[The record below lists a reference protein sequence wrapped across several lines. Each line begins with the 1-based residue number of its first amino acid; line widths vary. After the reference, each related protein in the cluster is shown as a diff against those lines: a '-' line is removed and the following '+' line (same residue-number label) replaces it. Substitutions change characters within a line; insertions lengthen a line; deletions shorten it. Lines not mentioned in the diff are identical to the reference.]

1 MPASKSKVPTEHAEQ
16 KGLLTWA
23 ALASINQ
30 PKLRLLFAIPNGG
43 ARSKATAGKLKAEGV
58 KPGVPDLCLPVAR
71 GGFFGLWLEMK
82 RIKGGTLSP
91 EQIQWHQH
99 LVAEGYY
106 VITCK
111 GQTEAE
117 EALTAYLALPA
128 TSRTDSASIC
138 TDSASI
144 CSIPQQSKSKPTKKP
159 TTPSKARVT
168 DYTRKPKLQ
177 WGNVKAMA
185 SADEKTTP
193 KETTL

>member
-1 MPASKSKVPTEHAEQ
+1 MPAPKSKVPNEHAEQ

-82 RIKGGTLSP
+82 RVKGSTLSP
-91 EQIQWHQH
+91 EQIQWHQQ
-99 LVAEGYY
+99 LVGEGFY

-111 GQTEAE
+111 GRSAAE

-128 TSRTDSASIC
+128 TPR

-144 CSIPQQSKSKPTKKP
+144 CSIPQQSKSKPTSTP
-159 TTPSKARVT
+159 TTPSIARLT

-177 WGNVKAMA
+177 WGNAPTVPTNH
-185 SADEKTTP
+185 E
-193 KETTL
+193 